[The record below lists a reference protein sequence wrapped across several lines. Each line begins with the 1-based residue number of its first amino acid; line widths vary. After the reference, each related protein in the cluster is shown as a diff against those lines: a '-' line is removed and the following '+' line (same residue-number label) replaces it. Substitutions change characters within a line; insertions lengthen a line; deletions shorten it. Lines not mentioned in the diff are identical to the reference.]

1 MKKIILLLLL
11 SFLFNSVIFSQQ
23 DVYWRNDAAT
33 SNWWDDNKPWYRSCD
48 GWWLAR
54 PDYSECHNNSTIG
67 GNYIHFDNNNQTSMT
82 INGSWFKANTLTFET
97 NATTSRTLTSDAFG
111 GISFTAESWL
121 TNKSSVSHTL
131 STGIGIDGVSLGI
144 NAFNGGFSLTKEI
157 YVNGNAL
164 TFCGTYNTTA
174 SGVISGTGTLSKQ
187 DGGTLTLSGANTYSG
202 LTTVTGGTLKL
213 NHTGGTT
220 IPVTNNVT
228 VSGGTLQISSNQTL
242 ANLDLSGGG
251 NLIVDADITL
261 TITGTYTG
269 GSGTI
274 NNQGTIILQ
283 GSFSQSFPGS
293 SAVINNGTAN
303 TMTNLTVDNAAGVS
317 LDNNLIL
324 SGTLTINS
332 NKILNVNAGKQ
343 LTVNTTMTNNG
354 TLNLLSSSSGTATI
368 ITRSVSGSGT
378 TNVNQTLG
386 ADRNWYLSSP
396 VSAASIPTA
405 DNVWYYDET
414 VVSSNLNDSWKAPTE
429 GTTLEVGKGYIVNP
443 TSSDYD
449 KITFTGTLNSGDLP
463 AVTLRQTPEKSSG
476 IGFNLVGN
484 PYPSYLNANALLN
497 DASNSNVLKTIWY
510 RTNNGSAWSYPT
522 FNADAGIGV
531 PSNISG
537 FIPPMQAFWVR
548 ATADNVSFYF
558 KDIMRSH
565 NTSGSTIPFK
575 APAVAANQILR
586 LQVAAGSITD
596 EAVVYFNANAANGYD
611 SYDSPKWLNGTTS
624 TVPDIYTTAGTEQLV
639 INGMNAIPY
648 NVELPLYFKANA
660 SSGSFR
666 LSATEMS
673 NFEAGTNVYV
683 KNNTSLEQKLISDGT
698 VYTFDAS
705 EVASDP
711 AFSLIF
717 RAPGFV
723 DAISTASTDQNLQVY
738 RNANN
743 QIAVQIKG
751 QENDAYTLNVYN
763 SIGQRLASKQANA
776 GITVMDAPQSGVYF
790 VTIKGNGTN
799 TTKKVVIN

>member
-1 MKKIILLLLL
+1 
-11 SFLFNSVIFSQQ
+11 
-23 DVYWRNDAAT
+23 
-33 SNWWDDNKPWYRSCD
+33 
-48 GWWLAR
+48 
-54 PDYSECHNNSTIG
+54 
-67 GNYIHFDNNNQTSMT
+67 
-82 INGSWFKANTLTFET
+82 
-97 NATTSRTLTSDAFG
+97 
-111 GISFTAESWL
+111 
-121 TNKSSVSHTL
+121 
-131 STGIGIDGVSLGI
+131 
-144 NAFNGGFSLTKEI
+144 
-157 YVNGNAL
+157 
-164 TFCGTYNTTA
+164 
-174 SGVISGTGTLSKQ
+174 
-187 DGGTLTLSGANTYSG
+187 
-202 LTTVTGGTLKL
+202 
-213 NHTGGTT
+213 
-220 IPVTNNVT
+220 
-228 VSGGTLQISSNQTL
+228 
-242 ANLDLSGGG
+242 
-251 NLIVDADITL
+251 
-261 TITGTYTG
+261 
-269 GSGTI
+269 
-274 NNQGTIILQ
+274 
-283 GSFSQSFPGS
+283 
-293 SAVINNGTAN
+293 
-303 TMTNLTVDNAAGVS
+303 
-317 LDNNLIL
+317 
-324 SGTLTINS
+324 
-332 NKILNVNAGKQ
+332 
-343 LTVNTTMTNNG
+343 
-354 TLNLLSSSSGTATI
+354 
-368 ITRSVSGSGT
+368 
-378 TNVNQTLG
+378 
-386 ADRNWYLSSP
+386 
-396 VSAASIPTA
+396 
-405 DNVWYYDET
+405 
-414 VVSSNLNDSWKAPTE
+414 
-429 GTTLEVGKGYIVNP
+429 
-443 TSSDYD
+443 
-449 KITFTGTLNSGDLP
+449 
-463 AVTLRQTPEKSSG
+463 
-476 IGFNLVGN
+476 
-484 PYPSYLNANALLN
+484 
-497 DASNSNVLKTIWY
+497 
-510 RTNNGSAWSYPT
+510 
-522 FNADAGIGV
+522 
-531 PSNISG
+531 
-537 FIPPMQAFWVR
+537 
-548 ATADNVSFYF
+548 
-558 KDIMRSH
+558 MRSH